1 MAALIPTIEAIETI
15 ETIPT
20 TTNPIPAMPLVTRH
34 SSLVLAAL
42 AFAAA
47 SAAAA
52 PSVVR
57 VEGAPGAQR
66 LTVNG
71 KPFVIKGAGGGGSK
85 KVLAQLG
92 ANSFRTW
99 AANDAEKQLDEAQ
112 KNGLYV
118 TVGHWLHST
127 SYFSYTDEAKN
138 AEQTEGILRRVRE
151 LKDHPALLMWAIGNE
166 MEAANPNNR
175 ALWTYMNDLAGKIK
189 EIDPNHPVTTALM
202 EVWPEKIAL
211 VNELC
216 PNLDIVGINTYAGCG
231 GIGKRLREAGLK
243 KPFIITEYG
252 PPLHNDQN
260 KWWIG
265 VTDFGAPQELSSTQK
280 AKWYVE
286 PATDVVRPAAAGRH
300 ADGPGARAGARGVGG
315 QGPQPRPGLR
325 DDLRD
330 LRAEARPGQ
339 AREPARRQDRRARGD
354 LARDEGLDR
363 DARRGRGGRG
373 RGARE

>member
-1 MAALIPTIEAIETI
+1 MSLA
-15 ETIPT
+15 
-20 TTNPIPAMPLVTRH
+20 TRH
-34 SSLVLAAL
+34 SSLLLAAL

-47 SAAAA
+47 SAFAA

-189 EIDPNHPVTTALM
+189 
-202 EVWPEKIAL
+202 
-211 VNELC
+211 
-216 PNLDIVGINTYAGCG
+216 
-231 GIGKRLREAGLK
+231 
-243 KPFIITEYG
+243 
-252 PPLHNDQN
+252 
-260 KWWIG
+260 
-265 VTDFGAPQELSSTQK
+265 
-280 AKWYVE
+280 
-286 PATDVVRPAAAGRH
+286 
-300 ADGPGARAGARGVGG
+300 
-315 QGPQPRPGLR
+315 
-325 DDLRD
+325 
-330 LRAEARPGQ
+330 
-339 AREPARRQDRRARGD
+339 
-354 LARDEGLDR
+354 
-363 DARRGRGGRG
+363 
-373 RGARE
+373 